1 MKKIETQN
9 QALEVYP
16 WLMTCKNVENE
27 GYDFYFQRIKYKC
40 NTEKSNT
47 FVFVVTRS
55 AKTKAGSKMY
65 SNMPIM
71 AFYDKETA
79 NKYIDCMKQRGIDD
93 EVKYRFAI
101 VDFHKLNTSYDL

>member
-1 MKKIETQN
+1 MKKIKTQN

-16 WLMTCKNVENE
+16 WLMTCKNVEIE
-27 GYDFYFQRIKYKC
+27 GYNFKLDRIKYKC
-40 NTEKSNT
+40 DTEKSNT

-55 AKTKAGSKMY
+55 AKTKKGNKMY

>member
-16 WLMTCKNVENE
+16 WLMTCKNVENA
-27 GYDFYFQRIKYKC
+27 GYDFKLDKIKYKC
-40 NTEKSNT
+40 DTEKSNT
-47 FVFVVTRS
+47 FIFVVTKS
-55 AKTKAGSKMY
+55 AKTKAGNKMY

-79 NKYIDCMKQRGIDD
+79 KKYIDCMKKRRLDD
-93 EVKYRFAI
+93 KVRFRFNI
-101 VDFHKLNTSYDL
+101 VDFHKLNTSYEL

>member
-16 WLMTCKNVENE
+16 WLMTCKNVENK
-27 GYDFYFQRIKYKC
+27 GFDFKSFSVKYKC

-47 FVFVVTRS
+47 FVFVVTKS
-55 AKTKAGSKMY
+55 AKTKAGNKMY

-79 NKYIDCMKQRGIDD
+79 KKYIDFIKQRGIDD

-101 VDFHKLNTSYDL
+101 VDFHKLNTSYEL